1 MAEAQ
6 EPMPVDSAAAEA
18 AKAEANIAF
27 KGRPLP
33 PPPRPPPS
41 PSNRS
46 SSTPSTPADGTT
58 PRPAHLLRA
67 EHHFPQAVVGY
78 TRAIDLDPSNAVY
91 YSNRAFAHIKL
102 ENFGSAIADATKSLE
117 LDPTYVKVRPGAN
130 SCPPPLPP
138 TPLSSPASTAWHV
151 S

>member
-27 KGRPLP
+27 K
-33 PPPRPPPS
+33 
-41 PSNRS
+41 
-46 SSTPSTPADGTT
+46 
-58 PRPAHLLRA
+58 

-117 LDPTYVKVRPGAN
+117 LDPTYVKAYYRRGDAQFALGHFKDSLSDFKKASAPTRQHAHGHLRPDNMARAAGK
-130 SCPPPLPP
+130 
-138 TPLSSPASTAWHV
+138 LSQRGD
-151 S
+151 